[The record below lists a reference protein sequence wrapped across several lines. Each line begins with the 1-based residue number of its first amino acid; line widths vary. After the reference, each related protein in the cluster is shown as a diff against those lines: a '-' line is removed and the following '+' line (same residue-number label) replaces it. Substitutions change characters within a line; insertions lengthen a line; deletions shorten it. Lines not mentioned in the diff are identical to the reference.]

1 MKKVDKKG
9 LFDPYSIEIE
19 ESSEVNEILNYS
31 DILTEI
37 ARTLIDYRNKNKL
50 TQEDLAKKLNMNQS
64 MVTKLES
71 GRYNATFKMLLKIS
85 YTLEK
90 NSHLFL
96 KIIEDIRNVLEYKEE
111 YKNIMSIGKY
121 KCKLDYNISNI
132 YLFNNKNKSIYEKK
146 ITCNQEYKLYN

>member
-64 MVTKLES
+64 MVSKLES

-132 YLFNNKNKSIYEKK
+132 YLFNNKNKSIYEKE

>member
-64 MVTKLES
+64 MVSKLES

>member
-64 MVTKLES
+64 MVSKLES

-90 NSHLFL
+90 NSQLFL

>member
-64 MVTKLES
+64 MVSKLES

-111 YKNIMSIGKY
+111 YKNIMNIGKY

>member
-37 ARTLIDYRNKNKL
+37 ARTLIDYRNKNNL

-64 MVTKLES
+64 MVSKLES

>member
-64 MVTKLES
+64 MISKLES